1 MAAQD
6 PFMQDDPERRRKA
19 QAQGP
24 AVQDPSFYEGKT
36 PVLGADVTVQ
46 QPAGEVA
53 FPEAASPAAPE
64 AGTGGEQPTGPSYPQ
79 FPRFDLRP
87 PEWTWE
93 PPERPDRGA
102 PPEIPQQPQPGT
114 DWWSTGLGAIATGA
128 NTYNKLRAL
137 GTQPAAGAW
146 PTWAPQDLSLYGGG
160 QDVPW
165 YQDQEFSVTA
175 PETTT
180 AENLGAEGFNLGMDT
195 KLDTTTAPGGGG
207 GVNPAGVA
215 SGAAGLG
222 LGAYGLATAKT
233 PEERARAGITT
244 GAGAA
249 GVAQGM
255 GASLGALGQYGIP
268 GIQTAL
274 GAYDLATADT
284 ERARAGAAINTTLG
298 LASLVNPAI
307 GLVGLPMMLGPQ
319 IAKMTQGDKFRAP
332 PGFQYVPGTGNS
344 RGVGGT
350 AIDPATGRMIQYL
363 GNGKYVWHE
372 MTKAGQ
378 LPPPDQLRKYGIEP
392 TGALAKMPGYGGIA
406 REIMQADIAQ
416 AGQPVSPGGAPGQP
430 TMAHQR
436 SYLEE
441 WRQPYIDQIKAQHPT
456 ASEGELW
463 RLYTLTPWYQQ
474 ELGMSQGWNPVM
486 DRG

>member
-6 PFMQDDPERRRKA
+6 PFMQEDPERRRKA
-19 QAQGP
+19 QAQKPG
-24 AVQDPSFYEGKT
+24 VQDPSFYEGKT
-36 PVLGADVTVQ
+36 PVLGADVSVQ

-64 AGTGGEQPTGPSYPQ
+64 AGTGGEQPTGPPSWPQ

-87 PEWTWE
+87 PEWSWE

-114 DWWSTGLGAIATGA
+114 DWWSTGLGAVATGA
-128 NTYNKLRAL
+128 STYNKLRAL
-137 GTQPAAGAW
+137 GTQPAGAW

-165 YQDQEFSVTA
+165 YQDQEFSVVG

-195 KLDTTTAPGGGG
+195 KLDATTAPGGGG
-207 GVNPAGVA
+207 GINAAGVA
-215 SGAAGLG
+215 SGAAGMG
-222 LGAYGLATAKT
+222 LGAYNLATANT
-233 PEERARAGITT
+233 PEERVRGGITT
-244 GAGAA
+244 ATGAA
-249 GVAQGM
+249 GVAQGL
-255 GASLGALGQYGIP
+255 GASLGAVGQYGIP

-274 GAYDLATADT
+274 GAYDLATAENDK
-284 ERARAGAAINTTLG
+284 ARGMAAMQTAIGLG
-298 LASLVNPAI
+298 SLINPAI
-307 GLVGLPMMLGPQ
+307 GLVGLPLALGPQ
-319 IAKMTQGDKFRAP
+319 IARLTQKDTFRTP
-332 PGFQYVPGTGNS
+332 PGFQLVPGTGNS

-363 GNGKYVWHE
+363 GHGKYVWHE

-378 LPPPDQLRKYGIEP
+378 LPPPDQLRRLGIEP
-392 TGALAKMPGYGGIA
+392 TGELAKMPGYGGIA
-406 REIMQADIAQ
+406 REIMLADIA
-416 AGQPVSPGGAPGQP
+416 GQEATPGVIPGHP

-436 SYLEE
+436 SYLEG

-463 RLYTLTPWYQQ
+463 RLYTLTPQYQQ
-474 ELGMSQGWNPVM
+474 ELGMSAGWTPERGGG
-486 DRG
+486 DR